1 MSEQTVIFPWPP
13 AILSP
18 NGRPH
23 HMALYRAKKLYKQ
36 ACWALAKE
44 AHMTAPADSRPLVT
58 MTFVPPT
65 RRNRDADNLVAM
77 MKAGLDGLAEAMGCN
92 DSRFRLGMPV
102 VLTDQ
107 IGGFVRVVVSE

>member
-23 HMALYRAKKLYKQ
+23 HMALHRAKKTYKQ
-36 ACWALAKE
+36 ACWALAKQ
-44 AHMTAPADSRPLVT
+44 ARMTYTPGTRPLVT

-65 RRNRDADNLVAM
+65 RRGRDADNLVSA
-77 MKAGLDGLAEAMGCN
+77 MKAGLDGMAEAMGCN
-92 DSRFRLGMPV
+92 DKLFRLGEPIV
-102 VLTDQ
+102 KDDE

>member
-1 MSEQTVIFPWPP
+1 MTEQTVIFPWPP

-23 HMALYRAKKLYKQ
+23 HMALYRAKKAYKQ

-44 AHMTAPADSRPLVT
+44 ARMTAPADSRPLVT
-58 MTFVPPT
+58 MTFVPPV
-65 RRNRDADNLVAM
+65 RRHHDADNLVGR

-92 DSRFRLGMPV
+92 DSKFRLGEPIV
-102 VLTDQ
+102 KDDE
-107 IGGFVRVVVSE
+107 IGGFVRVVVTE